1 MTIEHYFF
9 AKSLGFHSL
18 KSKAN
23 WKASFF
29 TLEVFLSENVQ
40 DVHWLY
46 NLISYS
52 LNISWSSKNTDTWI
66 LIYIGIDF
74 DCNTCDIAFWFE
86 LVSFIAN
93 LTIVVWKTITC
104 NLLPFERNRRK
115 ITNIIYIHTK
125 QYHNVCLYAIC
136 FSYFLYIQ

>member
-1 MTIEHYFF
+1 MSSSKNPWFDDHWRLLF
-9 AKSLGFHSL
+9 AKSLRFHSL

-29 TLEVFLSENVQ
+29 TLKVFLSEDVQ
-40 DVHWLY
+40 NVHWLY
-46 NLISYS
+46 NLISYI
-52 LNISWSSKNTDTWI
+52 LNSVGVRIMINTDLWI
-66 LIYIGIDF
+66 HIYIGKDF

-86 LVSFIAN
+86 LVPFIAN

-115 ITNIIYIHTK
+115 NNKHYIYTHKTI
-125 QYHNVCLYAIC
+125 
-136 FSYFLYIQ
+136 S

>member
-1 MTIEHYFF
+1 MI
-9 AKSLGFHSL
+9 
-18 KSKAN
+18 
-23 WKASFF
+23 
-29 TLEVFLSENVQ
+29 
-40 DVHWLY
+40 
-46 NLISYS
+46 
-52 LNISWSSKNTDTWI
+52 NTDTWI

-115 ITNIIYIHTK
+115 NNKHYIYTHKTI
-125 QYHNVCLYAIC
+125 
-136 FSYFLYIQ
+136 S